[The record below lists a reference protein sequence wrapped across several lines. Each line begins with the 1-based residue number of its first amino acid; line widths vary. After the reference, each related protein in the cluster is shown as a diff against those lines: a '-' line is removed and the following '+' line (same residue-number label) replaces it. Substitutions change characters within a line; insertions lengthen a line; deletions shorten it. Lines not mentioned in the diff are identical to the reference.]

1 MYLDSF
7 YFCFVTLTTIGLG
20 DFVPASPAGVS
31 FHYFYCVIG
40 LGEPTAACWR
50 SSRWLCRSHSGA
62 GLRWAAGLIALCIT
76 AVTEFVAAKADEARK
91 ELMARHNRPFRP
103 SNMSDDFVTQDSA
116 GYFVTQNSRF
126 VDRVMMMTRTGRCRA

>member
-40 LGEPTAACWR
+40 LGEIRPLADDL
-50 SSRWLCRSHSGA
+50 SRWAASLIPPALCG
-62 GLRWAAGLIALCIT
+62 GVAGLIALCIT

-116 GYFVTQNSRF
+116 GYFVTQDSRF
-126 VDRVMMMTRTGRCRA
+126 VDRVRMMRRTGCLA

>member
-1 MYLDSF
+1 MQDWEYLNSF

-40 LGEPTAACWR
+40 LGETRPLADDL
-50 SSRWLCRSHSGA
+50 SRWAASLIPPALCG
-62 GLRWAAGLIALCIT
+62 GVAGLIALCIT

-91 ELMARHNRPFRP
+91 ELMARPQPPFPRLKH
-103 SNMSDDFVTQDSA
+103 V
-116 GYFVTQNSRF
+116 G
-126 VDRVMMMTRTGRCRA
+126 